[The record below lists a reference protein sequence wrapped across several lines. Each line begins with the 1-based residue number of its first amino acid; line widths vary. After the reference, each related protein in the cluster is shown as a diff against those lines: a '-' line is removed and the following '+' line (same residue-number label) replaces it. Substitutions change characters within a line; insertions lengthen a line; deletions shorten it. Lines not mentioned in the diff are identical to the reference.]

1 MSTRLELLK
10 VLTEH
15 KNQYLSGQALASSLG
30 LSRNAIWK
38 AIELLK
44 KQGYQI
50 DSKPSVGYKLLG
62 DADIL
67 SKDAILENLNRP
79 ARIKIFDSVTST
91 STVAMN
97 ETLGDEPI
105 VIIANSQTAG
115 RGRLGRSFFA
125 PADSGLYMSIVFKPS
140 FDLEQATLVT
150 MATAI
155 AVCEAIETLAKVSPR
170 IKWVND
176 IFVDGKKVCGILT
189 EAATNFESGNIDKL
203 VIGIGVNCY
212 ETLFPA
218 DLLDIAAPLAVERTS
233 FARNDLAAAIL
244 QNLFQR
250 LDHLGDRA
258 LIMDYKK
265 RCFILGKKIIVKPN
279 LDAGE
284 AIKARAIDIEEHGGL
299 VVEYLQG
306 KMSREMHTITT
317 GEVSIVPDDEY

>member
-15 KNQYLSGQALASSLG
+15 KTQYLSGQALASSLG

-44 KQGYQI
+44 KQGYEI
-50 DSKPSVGYKLLG
+50 ESKPSVGYRLLG

-67 SKDAILENLNRP
+67 SKDAIKEMLDFS
-79 ARIKIFDSVTST
+79 AQVKIYDSITST
-91 STVAMN
+91 STVAMD
-97 ETLGDEPI
+97 TSLGDKPV

-115 RGRLGRSFFA
+115 RGRLGRSFYA
-125 PADSGLYMSIVFKPS
+125 PSDCGLYMSVAFKPS

-155 AVCEAIETLAKVSPR
+155 AVCEAIEKLAKVSPR

-176 IFVDGKKVCGILT
+176 IFIDGKKVCGILT

-212 ETLFPA
+212 ETLYPA
-218 DLLDIAAPLAVERTS
+218 DLLDIAAPIAVEKSS
-233 FARNDLAAAIL
+233 FARSDLAAAIL
-244 QNLFQR
+244 NNLFHR
-250 LDHLGDRA
+250 LGSLGDHS

>member
-140 FDLEQATLVT
+140 LPFGAGYP
-150 MATAI
+150 
-155 AVCEAIETLAKVSPR
+155 C
-170 IKWVND
+170 NH
-176 IFVDGKKVCGILT
+176 
-189 EAATNFESGNIDKL
+189 GNSHRSL
-203 VIGIGVNCY
+203 
-212 ETLFPA
+212 
-218 DLLDIAAPLAVERTS
+218 RS
-233 FARNDLAAAIL
+233 HRNP
-244 QNLFQR
+244 
-250 LDHLGDRA
+250 
-258 LIMDYKK
+258 
-265 RCFILGKKIIVKPN
+265 C
-279 LDAGE
+279 
-284 AIKARAIDIEEHGGL
+284 
-299 VVEYLQG
+299 
-306 KMSREMHTITT
+306 
-317 GEVSIVPDDEY
+317 